1 MSSDTD
7 FSLGRAAITRD
18 GSSSSSRL
26 SRIRQRVA
34 MLRQIIAARA
44 PLGAACSVAALASAI
59 DDRYRASEGIT
70 VVVGWVLASVFFLWY
85 SVISRRISDT
95 PGWEALLRPFAIFI
109 ILLSGGLV
117 FVPWASRFE
126 MLHWAPQ
133 ALQSAAAFALRML
146 GTDAVTGP
154 GGVVIAQNAELG
166 PVRIAITSAMSVPIG
181 LGITAYVALNAP
193 RFSIW
198 SVLGVGGLALFLAL
212 CVKVASVTLG
222 CDLPYDSKSN
232 VCSFVG
238 SVEASSFIVACTLGA
253 AIALL
258 EALPSAPLNAPKTRG
273 WLICLVT
280 LGGLSAIGSA
290 LAQSAPGF
298 AGAPRSSITFI
309 NSLNGVW
316 GRSDRALDPTWFG
329 DYSVYNHAVLVREA
343 GRFLTVSV
351 ALESPIRPKLQDGEI
366 AVIATPE
373 HPFEPHDIAELLRW
387 VRSGGCLILVGDH
400 TDIHGSSEVL
410 NELLVELGAKLR
422 FDAVAP
428 IWRATQATYKWSLWQ
443 STPTWLRGI
452 RSVETL
458 TPCSLETSLAW
469 SDVMPASGCG
479 STRGSY
485 FGNSNFGHGGPHMEV
500 PPGPMIC
507 AASRS
512 YGKGKV
518 VVIADGTML
527 TTFALYDQGR
537 VEFWESVLRYAMT
550 RETDCDWRLKWGLTA
565 ATGFAFV
572 ACLLRASNITRLAIM
587 AVVLAPLA
595 LSCWV
600 EPLGTMN
607 DDATS
612 VPYDVEFL
620 WDGGA
625 AAFPPTIGS
634 LGALPAEYAFDTLYV
649 QCIRAGARPRVIRSR
664 AEMAR
669 NTSRALW
676 IMNPIVPFTD
686 DELNRLSTFVEDG
699 GTIVVSSPWN
709 AADSLASDSRFLQQP
724 IEQLQQR
731 NLLPKVSTSP
741 IGQRTFDDS
750 GVHAYAVNGELDV
763 CELTRT
769 NGRCIWCG
777 PSGLLSREGL
787 GHCFGLP
794 SPRQRAVLSKVT
806 EITIGAGVKE

>member
-1 MSSDTD
+1 
-7 FSLGRAAITRD
+7 
-18 GSSSSSRL
+18 
-26 SRIRQRVA
+26 
-34 MLRQIIAARA
+34 
-44 PLGAACSVAALASAI
+44 
-59 DDRYRASEGIT
+59 
-70 VVVGWVLASVFFLWY
+70 
-85 SVISRRISDT
+85 
-95 PGWEALLRPFAIFI
+95 
-109 ILLSGGLV
+109 
-117 FVPWASRFE
+117 
-126 MLHWAPQ
+126 
-133 ALQSAAAFALRML
+133 
-146 GTDAVTGP
+146 
-154 GGVVIAQNAELG
+154 
-166 PVRIAITSAMSVPIG
+166 
-181 LGITAYVALNAP
+181 
-193 RFSIW
+193 
-198 SVLGVGGLALFLAL
+198 
-212 CVKVASVTLG
+212 
-222 CDLPYDSKSN
+222 
-232 VCSFVG
+232 
-238 SVEASSFIVACTLGA
+238 
-253 AIALL
+253 
-258 EALPSAPLNAPKTRG
+258 
-273 WLICLVT
+273 
-280 LGGLSAIGSA
+280 
-290 LAQSAPGF
+290 
-298 AGAPRSSITFI
+298 
-309 NSLNGVW
+309 
-316 GRSDRALDPTWFG
+316 
-329 DYSVYNHAVLVREA
+329 
-343 GRFLTVSV
+343 
-351 ALESPIRPKLQDGEI
+351 
-366 AVIATPE
+366 
-373 HPFEPHDIAELLRW
+373 
-387 VRSGGCLILVGDH
+387 
-400 TDIHGSSEVL
+400 
-410 NELLVELGAKLR
+410 
-422 FDAVAP
+422 
-428 IWRATQATYKWSLWQ
+428 
-443 STPTWLRGI
+443 
-452 RSVETL
+452 
-458 TPCSLETSLAW
+458 
-469 SDVMPASGCG
+469 
-479 STRGSY
+479 
-485 FGNSNFGHGGPHMEV
+485 
-500 PPGPMIC
+500 
-507 AASRS
+507 
-512 YGKGKV
+512 
-518 VVIADGTML
+518 
-527 TTFALYDQGR
+527 
-537 VEFWESVLRYAMT
+537 
-550 RETDCDWRLKWGLTA
+550 
-565 ATGFAFV
+565 
-572 ACLLRASNITRLAIM
+572 M